1 MTAIDRPAK
10 AAFRYSRYDGVMRP
24 TAFTCL
30 VAGTLFGLAAPL
42 PGQPAALAAQSEWDI
57 GDFHRSRLL
66 LVPGEGTALRGG
78 LEIAMDE
85 GWHTYWRVPGDA
97 GIPPQ
102 FDFSGSSNVANVAVS
117 YPFPERYRDGSGVS
131 LVYRGHVTLPLAVEP
146 VNPNLPVTLTVNA
159 LFGVCDVICIPA
171 RTKMSVT
178 LAPNAKDDPRA
189 RVAIE
194 QTQRRLP
201 GKPQAGRFDVE
212 SARRQGDN
220 LEIAVRTPDADF
232 IDLFAEG
239 PQDWFLGQPQLI
251 AREGAIARYRL
262 PLDGMPEGETVSG
275 RTFTFVAVADGQAIE
290 KSVPIE

>member
-1 MTAIDRPAK
+1 
-10 AAFRYSRYDGVMRP
+10 
-24 TAFTCL
+24 
-30 VAGTLFGLAAPL
+30 
-42 PGQPAALAAQSEWDI
+42 
-57 GDFHRSRLL
+57 
-66 LVPGEGTALRGG
+66 
-78 LEIAMDE
+78 
-85 GWHTYWRVPGDA
+85 
-97 GIPPQ
+97 
-102 FDFSGSSNVANVAVS
+102 
-117 YPFPERYRDGSGVS
+117 
-131 LVYRGHVTLPLAVEP
+131 
-146 VNPNLPVTLTVNA
+146 
-159 LFGVCDVICIPA
+159 
-171 RTKMSVT
+171 MSVT

-239 PQDWFLGQPQLI
+239 PQDWFLGQPQFI

-290 KSVPIE
+290 KPVPIE